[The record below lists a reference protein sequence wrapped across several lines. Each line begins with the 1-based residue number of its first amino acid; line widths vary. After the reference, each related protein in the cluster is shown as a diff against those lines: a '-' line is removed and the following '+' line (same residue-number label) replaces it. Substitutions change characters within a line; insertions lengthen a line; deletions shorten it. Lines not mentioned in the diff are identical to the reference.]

1 MSQAG
6 YDKEIF
12 AQDSTMTGTATIYSD
27 RFSMRKGSLFS
38 LHFEWAGSSPSG
50 TLTLW
55 QSNKPDPDPDSVT
68 DWVENTDVTF
78 TSPAGSDSAEFHT
91 VGNAAAKYYMVRYIN
106 GSGTGVLYCYA
117 FAGKSA

>member
-12 AQDSTMTGTATIYSD
+12 ADDNVMTGTATIYSD

-38 LHFEWAGSSPSG
+38 MHFSYAGSTPTG

-55 QSNKPDPDPDSVT
+55 NSNKADPDPDSVT

-78 TSPAGSDSAEFHT
+78 TAIAGDGKQFHT
-91 VGNAAAKYYMVRYIN
+91 IGNAAAKFYMVRYVN
-106 GSGTGVLYCYA
+106 ASGTGVLVCDL
-117 FAGKSA
+117 FGGKGA